1 MAFRRNIQ
9 PPPSIELSYYAKKS
23 SIARTFPK
31 INKRGKGTS
40 IPDSRVGDESILLDL
55 TLECRNKIPRIC
67 VFLIEI
73 FVVDPLTSITDLLKI
88 LRD

>member
-1 MAFRRNIQ
+1 MYFRVLGSVALYFLKLRFLQ
-9 PPPSIELSYYAKKS
+9 KEH
-23 SIARTFPK
+23 
-31 INKRGKGTS
+31 
-40 IPDSRVGDESILLDL
+40 VGYESILLDL

-73 FVVDPLTSITDLLKI
+73 FVVDPLAGITDLLKI